1 MTQEKNGVALSV
13 WSPLEDDQ
21 ASPKRHAIQLEVMYF
36 LPSSQKP
43 PGEPG
48 GCRKRDFVDLTCPG
62 SGNTITDGVQ

>member
-36 LPSSQKP
+36 LPCSQKP

-48 GCRKRDFVDLTCPG
+48 GCRKRDFVGLTCPG
-62 SGNTITDGVQ
+62 TGNTITDGVQ

>member
-48 GCRKRDFVDLTCPG
+48 GCRKRDFVDLTCP
-62 SGNTITDGVQ
+62 STGNTITDGVQ